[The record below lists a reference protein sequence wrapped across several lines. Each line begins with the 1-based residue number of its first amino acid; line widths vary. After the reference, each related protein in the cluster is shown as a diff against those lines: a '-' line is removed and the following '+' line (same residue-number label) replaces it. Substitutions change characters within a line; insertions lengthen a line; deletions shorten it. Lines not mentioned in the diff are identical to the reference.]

1 MTQSIIATFVQ
12 QLAET
17 SPSKETPQS
26 LGGSIMSLMP
36 MLIVMAVLIY
46 FMWRGQKKEQKRR
59 QEMVESVKVGDSVL
73 TIGGIA
79 GEVVGV
85 KEDRFIVKTGENTKI
100 EIIKTAVSAV
110 PSKEEA
116 PK

>member
-1 MTQSIIATFVQ
+1 MTQTIIAT
-12 QLAET
+12 LAEQAKT
-17 SPSKETPQS
+17 QEAASQGI
-26 LGGSIMSLMP
+26 GGSIMSLLP

-59 QEMVESVKVGDSVL
+59 QEMIEGVKVGDNVL

-85 KEDRFIVKTGENTKI
+85 KEDRFVVKIAENVKI